1 MMPDNMYRKIKN
13 KPGEGLGKFLGELEL
28 AIMEIVW
35 QREPINVSDVLAVL
49 NTQKHNLAYT
59 SVMTVMSRL
68 VEKGWLKAEKHGRAF
83 FYRAVH
89 SRKQAESAAVGDV
102 VRALLSDFG
111 DVAVAE
117 FIKELDGISTD
128 TLNRLAELGRE
139 IEKDND
145 EQA

>member
-1 MMPDNMYRKIKN
+1 MPDNMYRKIKN
-13 KPGEGLGKFLGELEL
+13 KPGQGLQKFLGELEL
-28 AIMEIVW
+28 AVMEVIW
-35 QREPINVSDVLAVL
+35 EREPLNVADVLATL
-49 NTQKHNLAYT
+49 NKQKHNLAYT

-68 VEKGWLKAEKHGRAF
+68 VEKGWLKAEKRGRAF
-83 FYRAVH
+83 FYRTVY
-89 SRKQAESAAVGDV
+89 SRQEAEAAAVGDV
-102 VRALLSDFG
+102 VRALLRDFG

-117 FIKELDGISTD
+117 FIKELDGISPH